1 MHPCFKIFQPR
12 RKSMTQPTRQLLA
25 FSAAAVLLG
34 TALTACGGGSDSA
47 DSGDASDTITK
58 ACAREG
64 NNVSVTQD
72 GCLTEYGKNTQ
83 TVACSGSNTLH
94 VLTGTG
100 WSLDFLKSSG
110 SKTTA
115 GNGQFG
121 FNDVVLRCI

>member
-64 NNVSVTQD
+64 
-72 GCLTEYGKNTQ
+72 KNTQ